1 MSLGHGGVDFWEK
14 NAPVMGVDH
23 GLEFLVIP
31 LLRKEGTRGV
41 ECPHKETGQRPVR
54 RWVEQDASGFVLWA
68 DRNTRELDDETLHLY
83 E

>member
-1 MSLGHGGVDFWEK
+1 MSLGHGGVAFWEN

-23 GLEFLVIP
+23 GLEFLVVP
-31 LLRKEGTRGV
+31 LLHKEGTRGV

-54 RWVEQDASGFVLWA
+54 RWVEQWG
-68 DRNTRELDDETLHLY
+68 DRNTRELDDETLDVY